1 MIMTINGA
9 SVARTMLALLLA
21 AALALSLLAM
31 VAQPTGAQGPHAD
44 WWCAEWDDYGN
55 CINVVSW
62 GDTSQLPPGS

>member
-1 MIMTINGA
+1 MTRILSKS
-9 SVARTMLALLLA
+9 SVTRTMLALLLA